1 MCLNRFCIDEDTAFE
16 VSGIYQVE
24 KREHKLFE
32 SNSKAA
38 LKTLMSFNLY
48 SMEEYSYMQVI
59 DSAFFKI
66 VQNKRQDL
74 QTHIVIASP
83 EDFIDANQ
91 IREFIL
97 KTIKKYNIERVKLT
111 IFSMYRSQII
121 SKEEMEDI
129 HKNKTNSVN

>member
-48 SMEEYSYMQVI
+48 SLEEYSYMQVI
-59 DSAFFKI
+59 DSAFLKI

-121 SKEEMEDI
+121 SKEEM
-129 HKNKTNSVN
+129 

>member
-129 HKNKTNSVN
+129 HKNKTNSV

>member
-97 KTIKKYNIERVKLT
+97 TLT
-111 IFSMYRSQII
+111 
-121 SKEEMEDI
+121 
-129 HKNKTNSVN
+129 